1 MSRLRSSRQRY
12 LAFRK
17 DYKEKKLDDSDESRA
32 GPNRADT
39 PAPDT
44 EEPAETGVRGFL
56 RGKRRQYLRNYLR
69 WLRPHT
75 RAVTV
80 VFVLALIGFF
90 LYSTQPV
97 LNAWALDI
105 APPELGG
112 TSIGILF
119 ASQSLLGGLAPVIG
133 GVLADRYGIEAAF
146 YFVAATVLAANLI
159 IVTIRD
165 DRGQVSAPAAG

>member
-1 MSRLRSSRQRY
+1 MFSSSILLIVLMLLRV
-12 LAFRK
+12 
-17 DYKEKKLDDSDESRA
+17 E
-32 GPNRADT
+32 
-39 PAPDT
+39 
-44 EEPAETGVRGFL
+44 
-56 RGKRRQYLRNYLR
+56 
-69 WLRPHT
+69 WLF
-75 RAVTV
+75 

-146 YFVAATVLAANLI
+146 FFIAATVLAANLI

-165 DRGQVSAPAAG
+165 DGSKVSAPAAG